1 MQLMLL
7 GQKSDPLHLVKS
19 TVEGI
24 VLSNAIQRFI
34 FQIISVLHASYPL
47 IFCQKVFK
55 MLLLKIRAW
64 HATVYCHDNVT
75 MFSDHTLV
83 GYCIMSIFDV

>member
-24 VLSNAIQRFI
+24 VLSIAIQRFI
-34 FQIISVLHASYPL
+34 FQIIAVLASYPL

-55 MLLLKIRAW
+55 MLLLKIRAG